1 MASGSE
7 YTPLVVI
14 VGQTAS
20 GKSALAMH
28 LARRFNGEIIAADS
42 RTVYRGMDIGTAKPT
57 PKDRAAVP
65 HHLIDIV
72 DPDESFNVA
81 DFQRL
86 ANAAIKDVARR
97 GKLPILVGGTGLY
110 VDAVIYNFGLRK
122 PADPELRK
130 ELGGLSVEELQARLL
145 EQGLPLP
152 ANVRNPRHLIRVIET
167 GGQVAVRGPLRPR
180 TLIIGL
186 QIDPETLRAK
196 IAHRVDAMVDAGLV
210 EEVRRLGEQYG
221 WDLPA
226 LQAPAYK
233 AFRLYIEGKIS
244 LEEAKR
250 QFVKYDWQYARRQ
263 KTWFKRNKDI
273 VWVDNRVEKIEDLIT
288 SFLSK

>member
-42 RTVYRGMDIGTAKPT
+42 RTVYRDMDIGTAKPT

-110 VDAVIYNFGLRK
+110 VD
-122 PADPELRK
+122 
-130 ELGGLSVEELQARLL
+130 
-145 EQGLPLP
+145 
-152 ANVRNPRHLIRVIET
+152 
-167 GGQVAVRGPLRPR
+167 
-180 TLIIGL
+180 
-186 QIDPETLRAK
+186 
-196 IAHRVDAMVDAGLV
+196 
-210 EEVRRLGEQYG
+210 
-221 WDLPA
+221 
-226 LQAPAYK
+226 
-233 AFRLYIEGKIS
+233 
-244 LEEAKR
+244 
-250 QFVKYDWQYARRQ
+250 
-263 KTWFKRNKDI
+263 
-273 VWVDNRVEKIEDLIT
+273 
-288 SFLSK
+288 